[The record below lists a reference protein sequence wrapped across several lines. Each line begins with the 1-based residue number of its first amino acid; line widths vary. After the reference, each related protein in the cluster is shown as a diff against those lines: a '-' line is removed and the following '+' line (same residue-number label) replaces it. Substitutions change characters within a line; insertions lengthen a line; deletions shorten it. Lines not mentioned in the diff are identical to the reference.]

1 MSRMLLQRLSK
12 SKIWLIGLSSVALFS
27 VGHMFKDLSG
37 KYRRVGE
44 IRNGLQICSARTNQT
59 FTASVIGDTSSIYMD
74 SNFTSATEECFAE
87 ASSLIEDYKGAS
99 ETISK
104 KMNVLSSSVHWF
116 HEALRSSGK
125 GFSVKDNSNSS
136 EIGTKFQVVEENT
149 DSTLELI
156 DSHVDGLNQSLSNLK
171 LALSLIGLVLITSG
185 GWEFVDRRKFQLA
198 KKEVEDEALAEL
210 VSDDVSTAM
219 KVEEIIVNALD
230 LNEMTHC
237 SKLIT
242 TYRQNVLKSMEQS
255 EISQATPMAMV
266 SGLNEEQ
273 IEETANKIWEE
284 SEVMDEAIAT
294 TELEPLTSKV
304 VDHLANKLIA
314 EGIIV
319 DMNMD
324 DSTVRGESETLEQ
337 VIYYVILDALMNTNK
352 ADEKRIAVKGKTL
365 GSVYS
370 LEISSHGEGRDT
382 AENTSVSIAKEL
394 LSEVSGRMELANL
407 YGEDKDVI
415 GRKIRVI
422 MKTATAQVQDIAEET
437 ASAGKTLV
445 RLEKGTKKELME
457 RLSV

>member
-1 MSRMLLQRLSK
+1 MSRMLLQRFSK

-37 KYRRVGE
+37 RYKNVGD
-44 IRNGLQICSARTNQT
+44 IRNGLQICSARANQT

-74 SNFTSATEECFAE
+74 SNFTAATEECYAE
-87 ASSLIEDYKGAS
+87 AATLVEDYKGLSDTVA
-99 ETISK
+99 K
-104 KMNVLSSSVHWF
+104 KINALNSSVHWF
-116 HEALRSSGK
+116 HESLRSTGK
-125 GFSVKDNSNSS
+125 GFSVKGNESNG
-136 EIGTKFQVVEENT
+136 EIESKFQSLEENV

-156 DSHVDGLNQSLSNLK
+156 DAHVDGLNNSLANLK
-171 LALSLIGLVLITSG
+171 LALSLIGLILISSG
-185 GWEFVDRRKFQLA
+185 AWEFVDRRKFLRN
-198 KKEVEDEALAEL
+198 KKEIEDEALAEL
-210 VSDDVSTAM
+210 VTDDVSTAM

-242 TYRQNVLKSMEQS
+242 TYRQNVLKSIEAEQTS
-255 EISQATPMAMV
+255 SATPMAMV
-266 SGLNEEQ
+266 SGLNNEQ
-273 IEETANKIWEE
+273 IEETANKVWEE
-284 SEVMDEAIAT
+284 SEVMDEVIVT
-294 TELEPLTSKV
+294 TELEPLASKV

-337 VIYYVILDALMNTNK
+337 VIYYVILDALVNTNK
-352 ADEKRIAVKGKTL
+352 TEDKRIAVKGKTL

-382 AENTSVSIAKEL
+382 AENTSIEIAKEL

-407 YGEDKDVI
+407 YSEEKDVI

-422 MKTATAQVQDIAEET
+422 LKTQNTVQAVVEEE
-437 ASAGKTLV
+437 APAGKTLV